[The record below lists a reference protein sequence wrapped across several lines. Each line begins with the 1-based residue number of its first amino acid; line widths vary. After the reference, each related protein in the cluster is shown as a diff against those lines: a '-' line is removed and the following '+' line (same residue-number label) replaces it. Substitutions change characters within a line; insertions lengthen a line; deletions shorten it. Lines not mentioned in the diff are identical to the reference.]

1 MLHVTWLFGAP
12 VQNVMANSSKVIVTP
27 SPLPSPFL
35 LRLRVVLVLISA
47 MKQSWYKLL
56 WWLILALVWE
66 HYGCLFLRS
75 LELFSQGKLLH
86 FARQLKPCS
95 GKDFAPLPILPFCL
109 KCSPSWSSNVFVCQF
124 MTESVLFQSQ
134 FVHSHHRESCNELY
148 HRFTRGGQWM
158 GGRYVAAITQIIIRT
173 NIIISDNAPVV
184 EIMSESQ
191 AD

>member
-1 MLHVTWLFGAP
+1 M
-12 VQNVMANSSKVIVTP
+12 
-27 SPLPSPFL
+27 
-35 LRLRVVLVLISA
+35 
-47 MKQSWYKLL
+47 
-56 WWLILALVWE
+56 
-66 HYGCLFLRS
+66 
-75 LELFSQGKLLH
+75 H

-134 FVHSHHRESCNELY
+134 FVHSHHRESCDELY
-148 HRFTRGGQWM
+148 HRFSRGGQWM

>member
-134 FVHSHHRESCNELY
+134 FVHSHHRESCDELY
-148 HRFTRGGQWM
+148 HRFSRGGQWM
-158 GGRYVAAITQIIIRT
+158 GGRYVAANTQIIIRS

>member
-1 MLHVTWLFGAP
+1 M
-12 VQNVMANSSKVIVTP
+12 
-27 SPLPSPFL
+27 
-35 LRLRVVLVLISA
+35 
-47 MKQSWYKLL
+47 
-56 WWLILALVWE
+56 WE

-95 GKDFAPLPILPFCL
+95 GKDFAPLPILLFCL

-148 HRFTRGGQWM
+148 HRFSRGGQWM
-158 GGRYVAAITQIIIRT
+158 GGRYVAAITQIIIRS
-173 NIIISDNAPVV
+173 NIIISDNAPAV

-191 AD
+191 AKKKIGRKISWMMSLIKDMGKGQ

>member
-158 GGRYVAAITQIIIRT
+158 GGRYVAAITQIIIRS